1 MDLAGLGAL
10 ALVALEWLALGW
22 LSGAAWPGQ
31 PTLANW
37 ALRLLLGAVLV
48 SLAQVGL
55 ALVGVG
61 FAGLGVVV
69 VLAVAAAG
77 AGALRL
83 AGTAACSE
91 GDKQVPIAP
100 GERVGW
106 LLLGG
111 VLAAAS
117 LRSLLVPE
125 AGWDAYSHWGLRA
138 QAYALAGGVVDA
150 HSEHEYYPPLVPL
163 LEAWLYVHRGLV
175 SIDLAKTVWALVGS
189 AFGVCL
195 AWQLRLS
202 LRPVWLAP
210 YFASGILVGTPALL
224 ESFWTGQAD
233 LALTA
238 WLSLAALAAFQW
250 RRAPQRAW
258 LVQAAVFGAAAALTK
273 FEGAPR
279 IGVVVVALI
288 VDAALARRR
297 AGLLPALV
305 LALAAGGGWLIW
317 TLVELGHSIAP
328 NAEHLGA
335 FQPLALGGVL
345 LALLAVFGGLRTGGG
360 LLVAVLAWLVSG
372 GALLRGWLRPLTLVV
387 LGQAAATLVAFLL
400 STTAPELEVR
410 TSATRLVEQWLP
422 LALFVAALGLS
433 KRRV

>member
-10 ALVALEWLALGW
+10 GAVALEWLALGW

-31 PTLANW
+31 PSVANW

-48 SLAQVGL
+48 SLAELGL

-61 FAGLGVVV
+61 FAGLGVLA

-83 AGTAACSE
+83 VGVGARCE
-91 GDKQVPIAP
+91 RDKQEPIARR
-100 GERVGW
+100 ERVGW
-106 LLLGG
+106 LLLAG

-189 AFGVCL
+189 AFALCL
-195 AWQLRLS
+195 AWHLRLS
-202 LRPVWLAP
+202 LRPAWPAP
-210 YFASGILVGTPALL
+210 YVATAIVLGTTALL

-233 LALTA
+233 LPLAA
-238 WLSLAALAAFQW
+238 WLSLGGLAAFQW
-250 RRAPQRAW
+250 LRAPDRAW
-258 LVQAAVFGAAAALTK
+258 LVQAGVFGAAAALTK

-279 IGVVVVALI
+279 IGVM
-288 VDAALARRR
+288 ALALLVEAGLVGRR
-297 AGLLPALV
+297 ASGLPALV
-305 LALAAGGGWLIW
+305 LALSAAGAWLAW
-317 TLVELGHSIAP
+317 TSIELSTGITP
-328 NAEHLGA
+328 NAEHLGP

-345 LALLAVFGGLRTGGG
+345 LALGGVFGGLRTGGG
-360 LLVAVLAWLVSG
+360 LLVAVLAWVLAP
-372 GALLRGWLRPLTLVV
+372 GALLRGVLRPLALIV
-387 LGQAAATLVAFLL
+387 LGQAVATLVAFLL
-400 STTAPELEVR
+400 SATSPELQVR

-422 LALFVAALGLS
+422 LALFVGAVGLS
-433 KRRV
+433 KVHL